1 MEKSETVDYHI
12 KATWHS
18 IFKMYNQIALKY
30 DTSQATGFVLLSIA
44 KEGTPSTTIAPLLG
58 MEATSLSR
66 ILSLYAPCR
75 FSCHSSNSKL
85 STIMLT

>member
-30 DTSQATGFVLLSIA
+30 DTSQATGFVLL
-44 KEGTPSTTIAPLLG
+44 TFQ
-58 MEATSLSR
+58 LS
-66 ILSLYAPCR
+66 
-75 FSCHSSNSKL
+75 F
-85 STIMLT
+85 